1 MRCITIVVMICLL
14 GSCAPEPTTP
24 AMPVDIENFDPSSAT
39 FIASGEIMG
48 AGGHIA
54 SGVASLYRAG
64 AKLVIVLDP
73 YESQSGP
80 DLKVYLSKD
89 VSASSFIR
97 VGNLKATSGKQAYE
111 VPGNPD
117 EAQYPVIHVWCER
130 YSVEFARAIL
140 N

>member
-1 MRCITIVVMICLL
+1 MRYFIIIAALCLL
-14 GSCAPEPTTP
+14 NSCSPEPTTP
-24 AMPVDIENFDPSSAT
+24 AMPIDIENFDTTSAT
-39 FIASGEIMG
+39 FIGSGDIMG
-48 AGGHIA
+48 AGGHTA

-97 VGNLKATSGKQAYE
+97 VGNLKATSGRQAYE

-117 EAQYPVIHVWCER
+117 ETQYPVIHVWCEAF
-130 YSVEFARAIL
+130 SVEFARATL